1 MLIHS
6 RKFRWKS
13 IKMEVFFEVC
23 SSSGR
28 RQEQVPSLQS
38 PVFSKTRTGNRE
50 RKTENQ
56 NVWLERSGNQ
66 TSRAGGGKA
75 CGSE

>member
-23 SSSGR
+23 SGR
-28 RQEQVPSLQS
+28 RQKQVPSLQS
-38 PVFSKTRTGNRE
+38 TVSSKRAKRRAHGAWRE
-50 RKTENQ
+50 E
-56 NVWLERSGNQ
+56 
-66 TSRAGGGKA
+66 AGGRKSDWVKGQQA
-75 CGSE
+75 VGRSSGSSFC

>member
-23 SSSGR
+23 SGS

-38 PVFSKTRTGNRE
+38 PVFNKTGNY
-50 RKTENQ
+50 KLQTKNQ
-56 NVWLERSGNQ
+56 KL
-66 TSRAGGGKA
+66 
-75 CGSE
+75 